1 MILSKALSRDLLISV
16 GFVAALA
23 LVPIVFPERYFVG
36 QIITFLIWSMVASQW
51 NLLMGHAG
59 VFSLAQMAFFA
70 IGAYTTAMASR
81 HLDLSIWMS
90 LPLAVLVAMVSAL
103 IVGAACLRLHGA
115 YVALLTFAIAEV
127 IHVLIITDTYC
138 YTREGG
144 GCLQFFGGATG
155 FSRISDFGFR
165 PFLKGDWILGNYYVV
180 LLAFAFVTL
189 VTMFVMHGRLGLAFR
204 AIRDNLGYASSRGIS
219 RFYTQMTVFAI
230 SAALT
235 GLAGWAYAGHFRFAG
250 PSLFDFS
257 TLILVLSMVIV
268 GGLGSIWGPYIG
280 AATILIGLEWLKEF
294 GDAKNIGLGLI
305 LVLVVLFAPNGLAA
319 LFARLFKHI
328 RPGKNN
334 TPKSRT

>member
-1 MILSKALSRDLLISV
+1 MILSRDLLRDLVI
-16 GFVAALA
+16 GGIFLA
-23 LVPIVFPERYFVG
+23 LLALIPLFLPERYLLG
-36 QIITFLIWSMVASQW
+36 QVITFLIWSMVASQW

-70 IGAYTTAMASR
+70 IGAYTTAMASK
-81 HLDLSIWMS
+81 HLGFSIWMS
-90 LPLAVLVAMVSAL
+90 MPLAIGVATISAL
-103 IVGAACLRLHGA
+103 IVGVACLRLHGA

-127 IHVLIITDTYC
+127 IRALIITDTYC

-144 GCLQFFGGATG
+144 GCLQFFGGSTG
-155 FSRISDFGFR
+155 FSRIDDFGFR
-165 PFLKGDWILGNYYVV
+165 PLLKGNWIVGNYYVV
-180 LLAFAFVTL
+180 LATFGVVTL
-189 VTMFVMHGRLGLAFR
+189 ISLFVMHGRLGLAFR

-219 RFYTQMTVFAI
+219 RFQTQITVFSI

-268 GGLGSIWGPYIG
+268 GGLGSIWGSYIG
-280 AATILIGLEWLKEF
+280 AATILIGIEWLKEF
-294 GDAKNIGLGLI
+294 GDVKNIGLGLI

-319 LFARLFKHI
+319 LISRHG
-328 RPGKNN
+328 RV
-334 TPKSRT
+334 TKS